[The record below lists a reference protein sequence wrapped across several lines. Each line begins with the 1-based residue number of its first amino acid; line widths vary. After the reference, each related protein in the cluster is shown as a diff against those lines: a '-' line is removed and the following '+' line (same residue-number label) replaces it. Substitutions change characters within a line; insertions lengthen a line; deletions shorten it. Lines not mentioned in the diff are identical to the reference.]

1 MTQVTKQK
9 NPGRVKAGKK
19 LAERNKLKKLNK
31 EISSTTTTTSN
42 DNNNIMVYLVGGSV
56 VLAGIAVLV
65 KYSKTK
71 TTTITEPETKIIEKS
86 EDSKPQKRDPFIMK

>member
-1 MTQVTKQK
+1 
-9 NPGRVKAGKK
+9 
-19 LAERNKLKKLNK
+19 
-31 EISSTTTTTSN
+31 
-42 DNNNIMVYLVGGSV
+42 MVYLVGGSV